1 MITIKNLSIFHGKKC
16 LLDNI
21 NFHIKKGERVVLL
34 GQSGSGKTLTSL
46 ALMHLLPHN
55 LTATGE
61 ILYNNMPFHKKMRG
75 TQIGMI
81 MQSPASCFDQAF
93 TMQHFFYDALISH
106 HKTEK
111 LTDTYFCEIIE
122 NVGLKNPKD
131 ILASYP
137 FQLSGG
143 MLQRIMIGLSLALE
157 TEFIIADEPT
167 SDIDCIAEYEILELL
182 KKLEK
187 KQQALLLITHNI
199 KTATQIADR
208 ILVMHQGKL
217 IDNFET
223 KNLYNENRHT
233 FTKEL
238 IMAHKNLTQNA
249 WGINFH
255 V

>member
-1 MITIKNLSIFHGKKC
+1 MITVKNLHIFHGKNL

-21 NFHIKKGERVVLL
+21 NFHLSKGEKVALL

-46 ALMHLLPHN
+46 ALMHLLPKN

-61 ILYNNMPFHKKMRG
+61 ILYHNQKFHKKMRG
-75 TQIGMI
+75 SQIGMI
-81 MQSPASCFDQAF
+81 MQSPAACFDQAF
-93 TMQHFFYDALISH
+93 TMHHFFYDALASH
-106 HKTEK
+106 NKTEK
-111 LTDTYFCEIIE
+111 LHEKYFCEIIKT
-122 NVGLKNPKD
+122 VGLENPQD

-143 MLQRIMIGLSLALE
+143 MLQRIMIGLCLALE

-167 SDIDCIAEYEILELL
+167 SDIDCIAEFEILELL
-182 KKLEK
+182 KKLTQ
-187 KQQALLLITHNI
+187 KQQTLLLITHNI

-208 ILVMHQGKL
+208 ILVMHKGKL
-217 IDNFET
+217 VDDFKT
-223 KNLYNENRHT
+223 DTLYADNRHT

-238 IMAHKNLTQNA
+238 ITAHQNLTQNA